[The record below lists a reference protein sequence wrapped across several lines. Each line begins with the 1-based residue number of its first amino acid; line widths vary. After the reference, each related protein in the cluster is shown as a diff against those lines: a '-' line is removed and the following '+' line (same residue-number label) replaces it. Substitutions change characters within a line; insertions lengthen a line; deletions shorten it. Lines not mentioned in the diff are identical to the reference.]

1 MAEAP
6 KIYDGAIDKG
16 LEGVVACTTK
26 ISSII
31 DTTLTYR
38 GYTIEDL
45 ATNSTFEEVIFLL
58 WNDRLPNT
66 SELQNLRSELSKHL
80 AIEPEL
86 LAVMK
91 TLNTKNIHP
100 MAWLRSAVSSM
111 SLFDPLADDM
121 SDSANM
127 QKALRLTAKMGSI
140 VAAFERLR
148 NNQAI
153 VQPNPA
159 KSLAWNF
166 FYQMTGT
173 EPTAD
178 VVKMFDVCLIL
189 HADHELNCS
198 AFAARVT
205 SSSLSDIYSAIT
217 SAIGALKGPLHGGAN
232 EQVMKM
238 LKKIGT
244 MDAAKTFVENAVA
257 DKQKVMGIGHRVY
270 KNGDPRA
277 KILSEMSKELTKK
290 IGEPHW
296 FEMSVLIDSEMQS
309 RKGLLP
315 NVDFYSATVY
325 YSMKIPTDLFTPIFA
340 VSRVSGWLAHIF
352 EQYSNNRI
360 YRPRGEWKGKLGL
373 KWIPLEKR

>member
-6 KIYDGAIDKG
+6 KIYEGAIDKG

-31 DTTLTYR
+31 DVTLTYR

-45 ATNSTFEEVIFLL
+45 AKNSTFEEVVFLL

-80 AIEPEL
+80 NIEPEL

-91 TLNTKNIHP
+91 TLNTKGVHP
-100 MAWLRSAVSSM
+100 MAWLRSAVSAM
-111 SLFDPLADDM
+111 SLFDPAADDM

-148 NNQAI
+148 TNKPL
-153 VQPNPA
+153 VQSNPS

-166 FYQMTGT
+166 LYQLFGT
-173 EPTAD
+173 EPSSD
-178 VVKMFDVCLIL
+178 IVRMFDVCLIL

-198 AFAARVT
+198 AFSARVT

-238 LKKIGT
+238 LKKIGS
-244 MDAAKTFVENAVA
+244 MDAAKAFVEDAVGN
-257 DKQKVMGIGHRVY
+257 KQKVMGIGHRVY

-277 KILSEMSKELTKK
+277 KILSDMSKELTKK

-296 FEMSVLIDSEMQS
+296 YEMSVLIDSEMQS

-352 EQYSNNRI
+352 EQYANNRI

-373 KWIPLEKR
+373 KWVPLEKR